1 MTNRQ
6 PQLTRVVC
14 GVKLR
19 AEHECGEL
27 SAWVLPDGT
36 RIMRSFK
43 GWKYREFHLHRTLE
57 EAVVSYRADAAIE
70 AVSSRS

>member
-1 MTNRQ
+1 MSTAAS
-6 PQLTRVVC
+6 LTREVC

-36 RIMRSFK
+36 RIMRS
-43 GWKYREFHLHRTLE
+43 GSQWKYRGFPLHRTLE
-57 EAVVSYRADAAIE
+57 SAVTSYRADVAIE
-70 AVSSRS
+70 CVSSRS